1 MKYLRQ
7 LAVILAISFLGE
19 LCHSLIPAPVPASIY
34 GMVLLFLAL
43 CTGLLKPSEIRQT
56 GQFLVGIMGVLF
68 VCPAVGLLNCWDLVK
83 ENWVAICAIVVIS
96 LLITFA
102 VSGLVTQAL
111 LKKEGDNK

>member
-19 LCHSLIPAPVPASIY
+19 LCHGLIPAPVPASIY

-43 CTGLLKPSEIRQT
+43 CTGILKPEQIKET
-56 GQFLVGIMGVLF
+56 GQFLVSIMGVLF

-83 ENWVAICAIVVIS
+83 ENWAPICAIVVIS
-96 LLITFA
+96 LLVTFA
-102 VSGLVTQAL
+102 VSGLVTQVL
-111 LKKEGDNK
+111 LKKEGDNN